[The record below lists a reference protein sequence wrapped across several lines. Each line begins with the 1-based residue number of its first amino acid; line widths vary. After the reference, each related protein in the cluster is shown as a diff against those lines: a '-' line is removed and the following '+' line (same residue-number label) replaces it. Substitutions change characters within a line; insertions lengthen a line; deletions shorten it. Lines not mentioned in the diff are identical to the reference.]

1 MENPQIENYEVLYK
15 LGEGGFGTVYLAQH
29 KFTKELFAVKF
40 LQRADEEI
48 QKRFSREI
56 KLLRQLGD
64 VPVIVDIFDYGY
76 YGNLPYYVMEYCQQG
91 SLRKYVGFFNLK
103 MAMYVLNH
111 IGFALTNVHHHD
123 GFHRDIKPDNI
134 LSASHPDGT
143 PLFKLS
149 DFGLS
154 RIADTSSTFTANP
167 MGTFLY
173 AAPEI
178 LKGHEYTD
186 KADIYSLG
194 ITIIEIMTG
203 KRDKKGLNLIGG
215 STHIRMIVEALKML
229 LKSMPSE
236 DPAKRPT
243 AHKVWLRVDKL
254 LEVFNKR
261 ENENYQGVSSVN
273 N

>member
-1 MENPQIENYEVLYK
+1 MENPQIENYIVLYK

-29 KFTKELFAVKF
+29 EFTKELFAIKF

-56 KLLRQLGD
+56 KLLSHLKD
-64 VPVIVDIFDYGY
+64 IPVIVDIFDYGY

-91 SLRKYVGFFNLK
+91 SLRKSVGFSNLK
-103 MAMYVLNH
+103 MAMIVLNH
-111 IGFALTNVHHHD
+111 ISFALTNVHHHD
-123 GFHRDIKPDNI
+123 GFHRDVKPDNI
-134 LSASHPDGT
+134 LSTSHPDGS

-178 LKGHEYTD
+178 LKGHDYTD
-186 KADIYSLG
+186 KSDIYSLG
-194 ITIIEIMTG
+194 ITMVELMTG
-203 KRDKKGLNLIGG
+203 KRDEKGLGLISG
-215 STHIRMIVEALKML
+215 SANNRMIVEALKTL
-229 LKSMPSE
+229 LQAMILES
-236 DPAKRPT
+236 PAKRPT
-243 AHKVWLRVDKL
+243 AHDVWERVDKL
-254 LEVFNKR
+254 IVLSNKR
-261 ENENYQGVSSVN
+261 EDYHYKKVDIVN
-273 N
+273 K